1 MSPLY
6 QDTKNVTTVFN
17 LCNLF

>member
-6 QDTKNVTTVFN
+6 QDTKNVTTIFN